1 MSAFS
6 DFLTSKMVEKLDM
19 QPTACQSA
27 LFSKLGAFLTSNSKK
42 EFLMMV
48 SGYAGTGKTSA
59 IAACIAVLKQL
70 GMKYVLLAPTG
81 RAAKV
86 LSGFTGEKASTIHR
100 HIYRMK
106 TKEDPM
112 GSFTLDF
119 NKANDTVY
127 FVDEVSL
134 ISSGDGQDSIFGSGN
149 LLDDLLK
156 FVRQSSSNR
165 LVLIGD
171 PAQLPP
177 VGLDISPA
185 LDAQYMK
192 RYCPDL
198 VTASLTDVVRQA
210 QGSGIL
216 VNATNLRRQIED
228 GDLCPPVFD
237 TSSFTDITAITGGS
251 LIEDLQD
258 AYSRYGADE
267 VVVLCRSNQRAN
279 RYNNGIRSQV
289 LFLEETL
296 CRGDRLMVVKN
307 CYQFSGQSQDFD
319 FIANGDMAKLVS
331 ISRHKERYGL
341 HFANATLAF
350 PDYNDTEVDAK
361 VILDTLYSKT
371 AALDADSQ
379 RTLFEG
385 VLADY
390 QDIKSKSKRYK
401 AVREDP
407 YYNALQIKYSSAI
420 TCHKS
425 QGGQWRCVFIDNIL
439 WRDDITI
446 DDKKWLYT
454 ALTRAQEK
462 VFLVNFDSK
471 YIKQNK

>member
-1 MSAFS
+1 MNALAS
-6 DFLTSKMVEKLDM
+6 FLTSKMGEKLGM
-19 QPTACQSA
+19 PPTPCQSR
-27 LFSKLGAFLTSNSKK
+27 LFSTLGTFLTSNADQQY
-42 EFLMMV
+42 LMMV

-59 IAACIAVLKQL
+59 IASCIAVLKQL

-86 LSGFTGEKASTIHR
+86 LSGFTGERASTIHR

-106 TKEDPM
+106 SQSDPM
-112 GSFTLDF
+112 GAFSLNF
-119 NKANDTVY
+119 NKAKDTVY

-134 ISSGDGQDSIFGSGN
+134 ISAGDAQESIFGSGN
-149 LLDDLLK
+149 LLDDLIE

-177 VGLDISPA
+177 IGFDISPA
-185 LDAQYMK
+185 LDTGYMK
-192 RYCPDL
+192 RYCPEL
-198 VTASLTDVVRQA
+198 VTAELTDVVRQA
-210 QGSGIL
+210 SGSGIL
-216 VNATNLRRQIED
+216 VNATQLRQQICD
-228 GDLCPPVFD
+228 GDLCPPIFD
-237 TSSFTDITAITGGS
+237 TSSFTDITDITGAT

-258 AYSRYGADE
+258 AVSRYGTDE

-307 CYQFSGQSQDFD
+307 CYQFEGQTEEFD
-319 FIANGDMAKLVS
+319 FIANGDMCKLVS
-331 ISRHKERYGL
+331 ISNHRERYGL
-341 HFANATLAF
+341 HFADATLAF
-350 PDYNDTEVDAK
+350 PDYNDCEVDAK
-361 VILDTLYSKT
+361 VILDTLDSKS
-371 AALDADSQ
+371 ASLDTESQ
-379 RTLFEG
+379 RALFEG

-390 QDIKSKSKRYK
+390 EDVKPKSKRYK
-401 AVREDP
+401 SVREDP

-420 TCHKS
+420 TGHKS

-439 WRDDITI
+439 WRDEITI

-462 VFLVNFDSK
+462 VYLVNFDKK
-471 YIKQNK
+471 YIK

>member
-1 MSAFS
+1 MSGLS
-6 DFLTSKMVEKLDM
+6 DFLTSKMGERLGM
-19 QPTACQSA
+19 QPTACQKV
-27 LFSKLGAFLTSNSKK
+27 LFSKLGTFLTGNAD
-42 EFLMMV
+42 EDFMMMV

-59 IAACIAVLKQL
+59 IAACISVMKQL

-86 LSGFTGEKASTIHR
+86 LGGFTGEKASTIHR

-106 TKEDPM
+106 SQSDPM
-112 GSFTLDF
+112 GAFSLNF
-119 NKANDTVY
+119 NKAKDTVY

-134 ISSGDGQDSIFGSGN
+134 ITVGDGSDSIFGSGN
-149 LLDDLLK
+149 LLDDLVE

-185 LDAQYMK
+185 LDPSYMR
-192 RYCPDL
+192 RYCPNL
-198 VTASLTDVVRQA
+198 ITVSLTDVVRQA

-216 VNATNLRRQIED
+216 VNATRLRQQITD
-228 GDLCPPVFD
+228 GVDEPPVFD
-237 TSSFTDITAITGGS
+237 VSSFTDIASVTGAT

-258 AYSRYGADE
+258 AFSRYGDEE

-279 RYNNGIRSQV
+279 RYNRGIRSQV
-289 LFLEETL
+289 LFLEEML

-307 CYQFSGQSQDFD
+307 CYQFEGQEEGFD
-319 FIANGDMAKLVS
+319 FIANGDMARLVNVYN
-331 ISRHKERYGL
+331 HQERYGL
-341 HFANATLAF
+341 HFADATLSF
-350 PDYNDTEVDAK
+350 PDYNDFEVDAK
-361 VILDTLYSKT
+361 IILDTLDST
-371 AALDADSQ
+371 SPALDREHQTA
-379 RTLFEG
+379 LFEG

-390 QDIKSKSKRYK
+390 EDVTPKRKRYK
-401 AVREDP
+401 SVREDP

-420 TCHKS
+420 TGHKS

-439 WRDDITI
+439 WKDEITVDDR
-446 DDKKWLYT
+446 KWLYT
-454 ALTRAQEK
+454 ALTRAQEM
-462 VFLVNFDSK
+462 VYLVNFDKK
-471 YIKQNK
+471 YLK

>member
-1 MSAFS
+1 MSGLS
-6 DFLTSKMVEKLDM
+6 DFLTSKMGERLGM
-19 QPTACQSA
+19 QPTRCQRI
-27 LFSKLGAFLTSNSKK
+27 LFSKLGSFLTGNAD
-42 EFLMMV
+42 EDFMMMV

-59 IAACIAVLKQL
+59 VAACISVMKQL

-106 TKEDPM
+106 SQSDPM
-112 GSFTLDF
+112 GAFSLNF
-119 NKANDTVY
+119 NKAKDTVY

-134 ISSGDGQDSIFGSGN
+134 ITVGDGSDSIFGSGN
-149 LLDDLLK
+149 LLDDLVE

-185 LDAQYMK
+185 LDPDYMK
-192 RYCPDL
+192 RYCPKL
-198 VTASLTDVVRQA
+198 VTTSLTDVVRQA
-210 QGSGIL
+210 EGSGIL
-216 VNATNLRRQIED
+216 VNATRLRQQIMD
-228 GDLCPPVFD
+228 GDIDAPGFD
-237 TSSFTDITAITGGS
+237 VSSFTDIASVTGAT

-258 AYSRYGADE
+258 AFSRYGSEE

-279 RYNNGIRSQV
+279 RCNRGIRSQV
-289 LFLEETL
+289 LFLEEML

-307 CYQFSGQSQDFD
+307 CYQFEGQEEGFD
-319 FIANGDMAKLVS
+319 FIANGDMARLINV
-331 ISRHKERYGL
+331 RNHQERYGL
-341 HFANATLAF
+341 HFADATLAF
-350 PDYNDTEVDAK
+350 PDYNDCEVDAK
-361 VILDTLYSKT
+361 IILDTLDST
-371 AALDADSQ
+371 TPALDRESQ
-379 RTLFEG
+379 TALFEG

-390 QDIKSKSKRYK
+390 EDVKPKRKRYQS
-401 AVREDP
+401 VREDP
-407 YYNALQIKYSSAI
+407 YYTALQIKYSSAI
-420 TCHKS
+420 TGHKS

-439 WRDDITI
+439 WKDEITI

-454 ALTRAQEK
+454 ALTRAQEM
-462 VFLVNFDSK
+462 VYLVNFDKK
-471 YIKQNK
+471 YIK